1 MTSPSRERKIAA
13 VTGASAGIGAATAR
27 ALAAAGWE
35 VVAGA
40 RRLDRLRQVSEPIGA
55 HALALDVTDDA
66 SVARFADALLDRCG
80 GRLDLLVN
88 NAGGALG
95 LDRVETA
102 DLARGGVMYETNVLG
117 VVRLTKALL
126 PALRAARGHVVNVGS
141 VSGFEVYRGG
151 GGYTASKHALRAVND
166 TLRLELLGQPVRVTE
181 IDPGLVESEFAL
193 VRFDG
198 DRERAAAVYSGM
210 EPLTPQDVAE
220 CIVWAAGR
228 PPRVN
233 VDRIVVRPLD
243 QATATEVHRQP

>member
-1 MTSPSRERKIAA
+1 MSPSQKKVAA
-13 VTGASAGIGAATAR
+13 VSGASAGIGAATVR
-27 ALAAAGWE
+27 ALAGAGFE

-40 RRLDRLRQVSEPIGA
+40 RRLDRLRQVTAPLGA
-55 HALALDVTDDA
+55 HAFALDVTDPE
-66 SVARFADALLDRCG
+66 SVERFAADLLAAT

-95 LDRVETA
+95 IDSVAEA
-102 DLARGGVMYETNVLG
+102 DEARWRAMYEVNVLG

-126 PALRAARGHVVNVGS
+126 PALLAAGEGQVVNIGS

-151 GGYTASKHALRAVND
+151 AGYTASKHALRAVTQ
-166 TLRLELLGQPVRVTE
+166 TLRLELLGRPVRVTE

-198 DRERAAAVYSGM
+198 DRERAAAVYAGM
-210 EPLTPQDVAE
+210 EPLTPEDVAE
-220 CIVWAAGR
+220 CVVWAATR

-233 VDRIVVRPLD
+233 VDAIVVRPRD
-243 QATATEVHRQP
+243 QATATEVFRRQP